1 MAQVKFYLHKRGD
14 SKINLP
20 VILKYTFGYGKRF
33 EYYTKLRANSSHY
46 ITRYY
51 TKQSG
56 KPFKDNAPNAE
67 FLNSEVEKI
76 RGYVYGIEEKA
87 KAIGIEL
94 TVDYFRIELDKI
106 MKPEKTSISFIEL
119 KPVTFMQALDEYI
132 ERCKNG
138 VNEKTGHKLSP
149 SIAIKYTTVK
159 NMLKVFNKS
168 RGKEI
173 DFADFNGDLFNELVK
188 YMVNVK
194 NYSVNNYGR
203 MIGFITTVLRYATM
217 KDYNSNL
224 KFQTTF
230 KRTSEPSDS
239 IYLTEEELDM
249 LFKKDL
255 SGNFRLERV
264 RDLFLIGC
272 WTGLRFSDFT
282 TIKKEDVHGDR
293 IRLKTQKT
301 KQIVIIPIHPTV
313 QVILEKYN
321 YELPPPISNQ
331 KFNKYI
337 QEIAMSA
344 ELNDP
349 FTKFIT
355 KGGKTVALTMKKY
368 EAVSSHV
375 ARRSFATNA
384 YKRKIEPLLIMA
396 ITGHKTET
404 EFLKYIKVTDEEKAA
419 MFESAAKW

>member
-1 MAQVKFYLHKRGD
+1 MAQVKFYIEKRQG
-14 SKINLP
+14 KTENVPI
-20 VILKYTFGYGKRF
+20 ILKYSFNGQRF
-33 EYYTKLRANSSHY
+33 EYFTGYRIDAKHY
-46 ITRYY
+46 ITKYW
-51 TKQSG
+51 TKQNS
-56 KPFKDNAPNAE
+56 KPIRLKAPDSEYINANLE
-67 FLNSEVEKI
+67 TLKSHVQS
-76 RGYVYGIEEKA
+76 IETNA
-87 KAIGIEL
+87 KALGITL
-94 TVDYFRIELDKI
+94 SSDYFRKELINLVKK
-106 MKPEKTSISFIEL
+106 KPEVEEAK
-119 KPVTFMQALDEYI
+119 VTFMQFFDMYI
-132 ERCKNG
+132 QNCKTAI
-138 VNEKTGHKLSP
+138 NESTGNRLSKA
-149 SIAIKYTTVK
+149 SAVKYTNMR
-159 NMLKVFNKS
+159 NMLKDFFAF
-168 RGKEI
+168 RGET
-173 DFADFNGDLFNELVK
+173 ADFSDLDKQLYSELVN
-188 YMVNVK
+188 YMIEEK
-194 NYSVNNYGR
+194 DYSINTYGR
-203 MIGFITTVLRYATM
+203 AIKFIKTVLHSATEQGYNTKM
-217 KDYNSNL
+217 DYKL
-224 KFQTTF
+224 VF
-230 KRTSEPSDS
+230 KGTSEPSDS
-239 IYLTEEELDM
+239 TYLTEEELEK
-249 LFKKDL
+249 LYKLDL
-255 SGNFRLERV
+255 SENFRLERV

-282 TIKKEDVHGDR
+282 TIKKGDVNGDR

-301 KQIVIIPIHPTV
+301 KQTVIIPIHPTV
-313 QVILEKYN
+313 RAILEKYN

-337 QEIAMSA
+337 QEIAEAA